1 VGSASQPGAPVWLPR
16 FRILLCAYRGL
27 PYPALVALSRAS
39 AGERRPRSSFRPR
52 LDGDGPVRV
61 LWLTTG
67 LGPGGAEQLLV
78 TTARRRDRRRLAVR
92 VAYVLPYKSALVAPL
107 EAEAVPVECL
117 GYRNVLDLRWVA
129 ALRRSLVRDPVDI
142 LHAHNPVMAVGG
154 RIVARSLPR
163 RLRPRVVVTDHN
175 VWHGYKPVS
184 RWADGLTSRLDAA
197 RLTVSEAVRA
207 SLPAPIQQRSH
218 VVLQGIEVEQ
228 VWAQRAER
236 AAVRAEL
243 GLDPDAPVVGTV
255 ANLRVQKAYP
265 DLLAAAAG
273 VLERVPDA
281 RFVAVG
287 QGPLEADIRAL
298 HARLGLG
305 DRFLLLGHR
314 PDAVRIMAAY
324 DVFVLASHW
333 EGLGV
338 AVMEALAL
346 GLPVVAT
353 AVGGVPEVVEHGR
366 EGLLVPPRRPTELA
380 AAILSVL
387 TDPEAR
393 GRMAEAAARRGA
405 DLSIDAAVRRTEA
418 MYRELALPAA
428 GR

>member
-1 VGSASQPGAPVWLPR
+1 MPSPS
-16 FRILLCAYRGL
+16 
-27 PYPALVALSRAS
+27 
-39 AGERRPRSSFRPR
+39 RRPRPE
-52 LDGDGPVRV
+52 GGEQVRV

-67 LGPGGAEQLLV
+67 LGSGGTEQLLV
-78 TTARRRDRRRLAVR
+78 TTARRRDRQRMSVR
-92 VAYVLPYKSALVAPL
+92 AAYLLPYKAALVAAL

-117 GYRNVLDLRWVA
+117 GYRNVLDLRWLV
-129 ALRRSLVRDPVDI
+129 ALRRSMLRDPVDI
-142 LHAHNPVMAVGG
+142 LHAHNPVMAAGG

-163 RLRPRVVVTDHN
+163 RLRPRLVVTDHN
-175 VWHGYKPVS
+175 VWHSYRAPS
-184 RWADGLTSRLDAA
+184 RWADGLTSRWDDA
-197 RLTVSEAVRA
+197 RFTVSEAVRA
-207 SLPAPIQQRSH
+207 SLPAPIQLRAN
-218 VVLQGIEVEQ
+218 VVVQGIEVERVQ
-228 VWAQRAER
+228 AQRAER

-243 GLDPDAPVVGTV
+243 GLDPDALVVGTV
-255 ANLRVQKAYP
+255 ANLRAQKAYP
-265 DLLAAAAG
+265 DLLAAAAD
-273 VLERVPDA
+273 VLERLPGA

-298 HARLGLG
+298 HARRGLG

-314 PDAVRIMAAY
+314 PDAIRVMSGC

-380 AAILSVL
+380 AALLRLL
-387 TDPEAR
+387 TDAEER
-393 GRMAEAAARRGA
+393 QRMAEAAARRGA
-405 DLSIDAAVRRTEA
+405 ELSIDTAVRRTEA
-418 MYRELALPAA
+418 VYNELATAA
-428 GR
+428 PGR

>member
-1 VGSASQPGAPVWLPR
+1 MFQ
-16 FRILLCAYRGL
+16 
-27 PYPALVALSRAS
+27 AS
-39 AGERRPRSSFRPR
+39 AGERMPLSSLRPR
-52 LDGDGPVRV
+52 LDGDEPIRV

-78 TTARRRDRRRLAVR
+78 TTARRRDRQRTAVR
-92 VAYVLPYKSALVAPL
+92 AAYLLPYKSALVAAL

-117 GYRNVLDLRWVA
+117 GYRSVLDPRWLG
-129 ALRRSLVRDPVDI
+129 ALRRSMVQHPVDI

-163 RLRPRVVVTDHN
+163 RLRPRLVVTDHN
-175 VWHGYKPVS
+175 VWHGYKPAS
-184 RWADGLTSRLDAA
+184 RWADGLTSRLDDA

-218 VVLQGIEVEQ
+218 VVLQGIEVER
-228 VWAQRAER
+228 VRAQRTER

-243 GLDPDAPVVGTV
+243 GLDPHAPVVGTV
-255 ANLRVQKAYP
+255 ANLRAQKAYP
-265 DLLAAAAG
+265 DLLAAAAA
-273 VLERVPDA
+273 VLERVPEA

-287 QGPLEADIRAL
+287 QGPLEAEIRAL
-298 HARLGLG
+298 HARMGLG

-314 PDAVRIMAAY
+314 PDAVRAMAAC

-366 EGLLVPPRRPTELA
+366 EGLLVPPRQPAKLA
-380 AAILSVL
+380 QAIATLL
-387 TDPEAR
+387 TDTETR
-393 GRMAEAAARRGA
+393 QRMAEAAAQRGA
-405 DLSIDAAVRRTEA
+405 ELSIDSAVRRTEA
-418 MYRELALPAA
+418 MYHQLAMAA
-428 GR
+428 PGR